1 MPMPASSAFGNKNPD
16 AEAGS
21 TKANFLPFKPSMLLM
36 PESART
42 MICERY
48 VLLPWRS
55 EASMTWLWF
64 LSWASTYANGASQP
78 TSICAEPIASMTAVY
93 DVGTETLKFRF
104 VASVRSL
111 ASGSPD
117 ASTLVESADGTN
129 AIATGL
135 LVEPFWSPV
144 GAGPACGFGSGVACA
159 AAGLGDAAAPGDGE
173 AAGLAEADGDAAT
186 AADGDAATAAV
197 VGLAGA
203 VVAAGAVVGD
213 AAGAAGWQA
222 ARAGNSRAVAEMTA
236 NARATRRCI
245 FVTAPCGRLSEAP
258 AMIQAHPERIWNR

>member
-1 MPMPASSAFGNKNPD
+1 MPMPASSAFGNRNPD

-104 VASVRSL
+104 VASVFFFLMIRR
-111 ASGSPD
+111 PPR
-117 ASTLVESADGTN
+117 STLFPYTTLFRSERD
-129 AIATGL
+129 
-135 LVEPFWSPV
+135 
-144 GAGPACGFGSGVACA
+144 
-159 AAGLGDAAAPGDGE
+159 LGDDG
-173 AAGLAEADGDAAT
+173 GRPQ
-186 AADGDAATAAV
+186 AAV
-197 VGLAGA
+197 GSYQFL
-203 VVAAGAVVGD
+203 
-213 AAGAAGWQA
+213 
-222 ARAGNSRAVAEMTA
+222 
-236 NARATRRCI
+236 
-245 FVTAPCGRLSEAP
+245 L
-258 AMIQAHPERIWNR
+258 